1 MKVLRKNQVVIFVV
15 ALMMVAAGYLNYT
28 SQISEEVSVKQ
39 SEEGYDYAG
48 IGDAK
53 LVDSESIVGEE
64 NTIKETIENNISNSV
79 ETSSQENNTQA
90 NNIINGTENT
100 VQTNSENTEDYFTS
114 SKLQRDNMYYTYTC
128 IIYKYYYIFKTFCF
142 Y

>member
-64 NTIKETIENNISNSV
+64 NTIKETNTKKSNK
-79 ETSSQENNTQA
+79 SSE
-90 NNIINGTENT
+90 
-100 VQTNSENTEDYFTS
+100 S
-114 SKLQRDNMYYTYTC
+114 SKEKDSSN
-128 IIYKYYYIFKTFCF
+128 KENKKD
-142 Y
+142 